1 MLLEKWHWKT
11 CLTQDCYRLSICKNK
26 ISVKWSKAK
35 HNKMYACTS
44 ESLASCIDKDKTYLK
59 QRDQVYQ
66 YVVLNM
72 DNLKNEFRRNAF
84 IWL

>member
-1 MLLEKWHWKT
+1 
-11 CLTQDCYRLSICKNK
+11 
-26 ISVKWSKAK
+26 
-35 HNKMYACTS
+35 MYACTS

-66 YVVLNM
+66 YVVRNM